1 MNKLN
6 LNMLLAD
13 FSPLTPLTP
22 ELMAH
27 RRERIMQLQDAML
40 NTPGTLGENEINE
53 GNLEHFFA
61 TGVYGRKLF
70 IPKGNLIVSKI
81 HRGKTLNVI
90 VEGVISVISEHGYHT
105 YIAPHIFVSNPFT
118 KRVVI
123 ALEDTTWL
131 TAHGS
136 HQTDLAKVED
146 EIIAKDFAELEGA
159 V

>member
-6 LNMLLAD
+6 MSMILAD
-13 FSPLTPLTP
+13 FSPEAPLTP
-22 ELMAH
+22 ELKAH
-27 RRERIMQLQDAML
+27 RRARIMQLQEAMV
-40 NTPGTLGENEINE
+40 NTPGTFGEKEINE
-53 GNLEHFFA
+53 GKLEHFFG

-90 VEGVISVISEHGYHT
+90 IEGVISVISEHGYHT
-105 YIAPHIFVSNPFT
+105 YIAPHIFVSDPYT

-123 ALEDTTWL
+123 ALEDTIWL
-131 TAHGS
+131 TAHGT
-136 HQTDLAKVED
+136 HQTDLEKVE
-146 EIIAKDFAELEGA
+146 EELIAKDFSELEGS

>member
-6 LNMLLAD
+6 MSMILAD
-13 FSPLTPLTP
+13 FSPDAPLTP
-22 ELMAH
+22 ELKMH
-27 RRERIMQLQDAML
+27 RRARIMQLQEAL
-40 NTPGTLGENEINE
+40 QGTPGTLGEKEINE

-105 YIAPHIFVSNPFT
+105 YVAPHIFVSDPYT

-123 ALEDTTWL
+123 ALEDTTWV
-131 TAHGS
+131 TAHGC

-146 EIIAKDFAELEGA
+146 EIIAKDFTELEGA